1 MKKLLFDLL
10 LSIGISDIMK
20 QLSKRIVIT
29 RVFNLFPVRFK
40 LQEATIAH
48 ATANPKEKT
57 ALFRTSQT

>member
-20 QLSKRIVIT
+20 QVSKRIVIT

-40 LQEATIAH
+40 LQEATITH
-48 ATANPKEKT
+48 AMANPKEKT
-57 ALFRTSQT
+57 ALFLTSQT

>member
-29 RVFNLFPVRFK
+29 RVFNPFPVRFK

-48 ATANPKEKT
+48 ATANPKE
-57 ALFRTSQT
+57 